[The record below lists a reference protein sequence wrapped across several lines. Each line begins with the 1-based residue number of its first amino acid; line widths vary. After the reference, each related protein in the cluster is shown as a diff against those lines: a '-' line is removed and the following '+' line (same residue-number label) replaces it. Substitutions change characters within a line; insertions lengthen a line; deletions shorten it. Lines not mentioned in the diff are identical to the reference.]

1 MDTINVVLAEDHHV
15 VRAAVAEFLAKEPDI
30 QVVGQVAEG
39 GPILFDMI
47 SQLQPDVLVLDAH
60 MPGHKVVESAQFLQ
74 AQYPEV
80 HILVLSAYDR
90 REYVEGLLRAG
101 AVGYVL
107 KDDLPESLL
116 QAVRAAAKGQP
127 WLSAKAAAALWK
139 SARTNTLTGEL
150 SLTPRELEVLQL
162 MADGRRNEEI
172 ATQLFLSIQ
181 TVKNHVRSIYS
192 KLSVESRVEA
202 VLYAQKMGIVSG

>member
-74 AQYPEV
+74 AQHPEV

-139 SARTNTLTGEL
+139 SARTIDLTAEL

-172 ATQLFLSIQ
+172 AAQLFLSIQ

-192 KLSVESRVEA
+192 KLAVESRVEA